1 MSAFFQ
7 MGGIAVCIHSVYI
20 MCIFLSY
27 MVAVGV
33 KIPKHVLMSFTMPS
47 CVPWSINCTQWLLLG
62 HFTLKD
68 LFNVYACL

>member
-47 CVPWSINCTQWLLLG
+47 CVP
-62 HFTLKD
+62 
-68 LFNVYACL
+68 